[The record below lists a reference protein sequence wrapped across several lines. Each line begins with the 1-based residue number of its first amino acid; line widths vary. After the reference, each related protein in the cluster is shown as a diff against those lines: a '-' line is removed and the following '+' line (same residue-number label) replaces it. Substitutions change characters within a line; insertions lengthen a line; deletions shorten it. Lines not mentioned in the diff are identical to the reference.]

1 MPNAI
6 DEMVEECRTGQSLRT
21 VYRLK
26 SGWVVLGETQVL
38 PGYCLLRPDPVVPNL
53 NELRAE
59 ARADFLKDM
68 ARVGDAILSIT
79 DAVRINYEILG
90 NLEPALHAHIIPR
103 YADEE
108 EELATKPIWFY
119 DWEEAPK
126 FDVETDSDFIGQLRD
141 SIQLILDMEGK
152 AQTTA

>member
-6 DEMVEECRTGQSLRT
+6 DEMVEECRTGKSLRT

-26 SGWVVLGETQVL
+26 SGWVVMGETQVL
-38 PGYCLLRPDPVVPNL
+38 PGYCLLLPDPVVANL
-53 NELRAE
+53 NELRAD

-103 YADEE
+103 YEDEDV
-108 EELATKPIWFY
+108 ELRTKPIWFY
-119 DWEEAPK
+119 DWEEARP
-126 FDVETDSDFIGQLRD
+126 FDSETDLDFVGQLRD
-141 SIQLILDMEGK
+141 AIQLQLDLESK
-152 AQTTA
+152 SQTTV